1 MAATVKKA
9 IFVTGNDEAGVK
21 KKALALSSEL
31 APEADAFGIE
41 TIDGAVDTV
50 DVAAEKIGETIS
62 SVLTLPF
69 LGGEKL
75 VWFKNVTFL
84 GDTVTGRSETVAEA
98 MEKLCDIIE
107 ADLGEGVT
115 LLLSV
120 IGADKRRAHYKRL
133 LKCCHVET
141 ADLPD
146 LGFGNNEEKI
156 IDWIDA
162 KARESGLRFG
172 RGATDVLAARVGLD
186 PMQLSTEFSKLQS
199 AFPRGEEISAD
210 DIRLLIPQT
219 REGGIFD
226 LSGAIQQND
235 LPLALDTLAQLFY
248 QREQAVGILLA
259 AIVPTVRNL
268 LLVKDLMVRHR
279 LQPSTYAG
287 QFLTSLN
294 RLPAHEISHLP
305 RKKDGS
311 GINAYPL
318 ALASMAAKNFSLLG
332 LQRAY
337 QACAHAAEDLFKTGQ
352 EDEVT
357 LSRLLIEILAGGAE
371 AAR

>member
-1 MAATVKKA
+1 MPPAKNA
-9 IFVTGNDEAGVK
+9 IFVTGSDEAGVK
-21 KKALALSSEL
+21 KKALALSTEL
-31 APEADAFGIE
+31 APGADAFGIE
-41 TIDGAVDTV
+41 MIDGAVDTV
-50 DVAAEKIGETIS
+50 DAAAEKIGEAIS
-62 SVLTLPF
+62 SLLTMPF

-84 GDTVTGRSETVAEA
+84 GDTVTGRSDSVIAA
-98 MEKLCDIIE
+98 MEKLCDVIE
-107 ADLGEGVT
+107 AGLSEGVT
-115 LLLSV
+115 FLMSV

-133 LKCCHVET
+133 LKCCRVET

-156 IDWIDA
+156 IDWIDD
-162 KARESGLRFG
+162 KSRECSIRLG

-186 PMQLSTEFSKLQS
+186 PMQLSTEFDKLQS

-210 DIRLLIPQT
+210 DIRLLVPQT

-226 LSGAIQQND
+226 LSNAILQRD

-248 QREQAVGILLA
+248 QREQAVGIILA

-279 LQPSTYAG
+279 LQPNAYTG

-294 RLPAHEISHLP
+294 RLPPHETAHLP

-318 ALASMAAKNFSLLG
+318 ALASVAAKKFSLQG

-337 QACAHAAEDLFKTGQ
+337 QACARAAEDLFKTGLD
-352 EDEVT
+352 DEVT

-371 AAR
+371 TVQ